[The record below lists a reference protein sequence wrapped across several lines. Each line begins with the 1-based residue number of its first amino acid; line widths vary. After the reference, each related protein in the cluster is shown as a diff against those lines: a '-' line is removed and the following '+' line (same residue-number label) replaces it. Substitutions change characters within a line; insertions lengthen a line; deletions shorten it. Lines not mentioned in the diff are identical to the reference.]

1 MGARVMVMAGG
12 TGGHVF
18 PALAVAEELRRRGH
32 DVFWLGSR
40 GGFETRVVPEAG
52 FQGEWISIRGLRGKG
67 AGALLLAPFKILF
80 AMFQALRVLL
90 RRRPRLVLG
99 MGGFASG
106 PGGLMARLLGIPLVI
121 HEQNAIPGM
130 TNRWLARIANRA
142 LEAFPGSFPA
152 GNRVVE
158 VGNPVRPEI
167 SALETPAVRMAG
179 RDGPVRLLVSGGSQ
193 GARVLNETLPSA
205 IAMLDLEQRPLV
217 RHQAGRNEAE
227 KTAAAYSA
235 EGVEAEVTPFIQDMA
250 EAYGWA
256 DLVVC
261 RAGALTVWELAAA
274 GVGSILVPY
283 PFAVDDHQTWNT
295 AHLTAVEAALLLP
308 QEEMTAQRLA
318 ELLRDLLPDR
328 SRLLSMAAAARRL
341 ARPETV
347 GRVADICEELI
358 VG

>member
-18 PALAVAEELRRRGH
+18 PALAVAEELRLRGH

-52 FQGEWISIRGLRGKG
+52 FHGEWISIRGLRGKG
-67 AGALLLAPFKILF
+67 VGALLLAPFKILF
-80 AMFQALRVLL
+80 AMLQALRVLL
-90 RRRPRLVLG
+90 RNRPRLVLG

-106 PGGLMARLLGIPLVI
+106 PGGLVARLMGIPLVI

-130 TNRWLARIANRA
+130 TNRWLARIASRV
-142 LEAFPGSFPA
+142 LEAFHGSFEPDKK
-152 GNRVVE
+152 VIE

-167 SALETPAVRMAG
+167 TALDEPARRMAD

-193 GARVLNETLPSA
+193 GARVLNETLPKA
-205 IAMLDLEQRPLV
+205 IAMLDPEQRPLV
-217 RHQAGRNEAE
+217 RHLAGRNEGE
-227 KTAAAYSA
+227 GTAAAYSA
-235 EGVEAEVTPFIQDMA
+235 EGVEAEVTPFIGDMA

-274 GVGSILVPY
+274 GVGSILVPF
-283 PFAVDDHQTWNT
+283 PHAVDDHQTQNA

-308 QEEMTAQRLA
+308 QAEMSAERLA
-318 ELLRDLLPDR
+318 ELLRG
-328 SRLLSMAAAARRL
+328 LLSDRTELISMASAARGL

-358 VG
+358 A